1 MSDLILKTK
10 EDINHFLTGCA
21 FLGTGGGGEVS
32 VGRDTLYKCLEKGT
46 EIRLTDPEMIED
58 EETYCCAFFM
68 GSIAPKTDEI
78 LKEMDRLG
86 YKERTLDFVDMLV
99 GAVRSLETI
108 LDHKIDGLYI
118 AEPGGSNAAC
128 CMAAA
133 YKLGIPIFD
142 GDPAGRAIP
151 EMTNGLFSIYGKSCL
166 PIAYCDSWGNQNATI
181 NAMGYPAVER
191 IGKFLSEASY
201 GEMAEAAYSI
211 TGKELKDLFVF
222 NSLTKAY
229 EIGKCIHEFTW
240 ESKGVQEKGSYNY
253 KKMLQ
258 AVAKT
263 IKGSFIGT
271 GTICN
276 FAVDDTSGYYSG
288 TFEIKGEGG
297 EDEYKVWFKNEN
309 HILWVNGIPKAT
321 SPDLITLIN
330 LKDGEPLLNSH
341 LKNGLTVGIIVS
353 SACEKY
359 LTEKGIASFG
369 PRYFG
374 FDFDYVNYKT
384 SL

>member
-32 VGRDTLYKCLEKGT
+32 VGRDTLYKCLENGT

-166 PIAYCDSWGNQNATI
+166 PIADNVLEPYTFSFGDAN
-181 NAMGYPAVER
+181 PASNGCSSRVWVLPTSILQR
-191 IGKFLSEASY
+191 KISRCIYSCPACYNCVPSKLSSA
-201 GEMAEAAYSI
+201 I
-211 TGKELKDLFVF
+211 F
-222 NSLTKAY
+222 NS
-229 EIGKCIHEFTW
+229 I
-240 ESKGVQEKGSYNY
+240 
-253 KKMLQ
+253 KKSLAMH
-258 AVAKT
+258 
-263 IKGSFIGT
+263 FI
-271 GTICN
+271 
-276 FAVDDTSGYYSG
+276 F
-288 TFEIKGEGG
+288 
-297 EDEYKVWFKNEN
+297 
-309 HILWVNGIPKAT
+309 
-321 SPDLITLIN
+321 
-330 LKDGEPLLNSH
+330 
-341 LKNGLTVGIIVS
+341 
-353 SACEKY
+353 
-359 LTEKGIASFG
+359 
-369 PRYFG
+369 
-374 FDFDYVNYKT
+374 
-384 SL
+384 

>member
-240 ESKGVQEKGSYNY
+240 ESKGVQEKVSYNY
-253 KKMLQ
+253 KKN
-258 AVAKT
+258 VA
-263 IKGSFIGT
+263 GRS
-271 GTICN
+271 
-276 FAVDDTSGYYSG
+276 
-288 TFEIKGEGG
+288 
-297 EDEYKVWFKNEN
+297 
-309 HILWVNGIPKAT
+309 
-321 SPDLITLIN
+321 
-330 LKDGEPLLNSH
+330 
-341 LKNGLTVGIIVS
+341 
-353 SACEKY
+353 
-359 LTEKGIASFG
+359 
-369 PRYFG
+369 
-374 FDFDYVNYKT
+374 
-384 SL
+384 

>member
-32 VGRDTLYKCLEKGT
+32 VGRDTLYKCLENGT

-181 NAMGYPAVER
+181 NAMAIR
-191 IGKFLSEASY
+191 QSR
-201 GEMAEAAYSI
+201 
-211 TGKELKDLFVF
+211 EL
-222 NSLTKAY
+222 
-229 EIGKCIHEFTW
+229 
-240 ESKGVQEKGSYNY
+240 ES
-253 KKMLQ
+253 
-258 AVAKT
+258 
-263 IKGSFIGT
+263 F
-271 GTICN
+271 
-276 FAVDDTSGYYSG
+276 
-288 TFEIKGEGG
+288 
-297 EDEYKVWFKNEN
+297 
-309 HILWVNGIPKAT
+309 
-321 SPDLITLIN
+321 
-330 LKDGEPLLNSH
+330 
-341 LKNGLTVGIIVS
+341 
-353 SACEKY
+353 
-359 LTEKGIASFG
+359 
-369 PRYFG
+369 
-374 FDFDYVNYKT
+374 
-384 SL
+384 